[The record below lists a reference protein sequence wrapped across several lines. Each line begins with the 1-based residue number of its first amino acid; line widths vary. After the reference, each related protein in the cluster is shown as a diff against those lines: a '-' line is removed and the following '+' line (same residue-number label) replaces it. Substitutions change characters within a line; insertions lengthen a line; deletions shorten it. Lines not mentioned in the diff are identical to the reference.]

1 MPFASINSMT
11 NLWNFHE
18 KTLRIG
24 WAGKWDFFE
33 SARLI
38 IFFFSKNLFFLLHLN
53 ENTSPFLWGIIYFC
67 TMDSFFRILENTSSE
82 LVCPRLYIYNI
93 RTCCKIG
100 IDVENTWLNFVPF
113 FILFYIVGEW
123 THFHISTNL
132 PLWTQN
138 YSTITPLETAKSFF
152 DAKNVFIAM
161 TKKKRGNRLW
171 ETSFHILGAPTFVYD
186 CGARYLSLSRK
197 LFFKSFYSTQNSK
210 GLRCIS
216 YLS

>member
-1 MPFASINSMT
+1 MKISLPFI
-11 NLWNFHE
+11 
-18 KTLRIG
+18 
-24 WAGKWDFFE
+24 
-33 SARLI
+33 
-38 IFFFSKNLFFLLHLN
+38 
-53 ENTSPFLWGIIYFC
+53 WGIIYFC
-67 TMDSFFRILENTSSE
+67 TMDGFFRILENTSSE
-82 LVCPRLYIYNI
+82 LVCPRLHIYNI

-152 DAKNVFIAM
+152 DAKSVFIAM
-161 TKKKRGNRLW
+161 TKKEKGNRLW
-171 ETSFHILGAPTFVYD
+171 ETSFHILRAPTFVYD

-216 YLS
+216 SLLRERPLMTSHVFWQFVT